1 MLWQGHVGLGCR
13 ILGFPIHLGSVLTL
27 CELLVW
33 VSGQPEML
41 LPKARERGD
50 LEMCPWKIV
59 AVDEQDPCAWQRG
72 MVKGM
77 WSLRWMQEPS
87 WAVRLQTFSG
97 SDLAQNCLLLKQF
110 S

>member
-50 LEMCPWKIV
+50 LEMCPWKII
-59 AVDEQDPCAWQRG
+59 AVDEQDPCAWQRHG
-72 MVKGM
+72 KRNVVFEVDARTQ
-77 WSLRWMQEPS
+77 L
-87 WAVRLQTFSG
+87 G
-97 SDLAQNCLLLKQF
+97 SETADFQW
-110 S
+110 